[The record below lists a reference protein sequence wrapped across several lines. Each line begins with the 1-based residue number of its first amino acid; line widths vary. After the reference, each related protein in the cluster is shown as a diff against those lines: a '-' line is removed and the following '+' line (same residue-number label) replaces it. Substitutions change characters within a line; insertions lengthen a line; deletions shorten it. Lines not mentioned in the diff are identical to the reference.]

1 VLERGNMWPTME
13 EVEAADQDQLCMW
26 HRFLSPPRTK
36 VTLAIE
42 QRIFERW
49 CMGSGLTAKL
59 RKQIGWARQDA
70 Q

>member
-1 VLERGNMWPTME
+1 ME
-13 EVEAADQDQLCMW
+13 EVESAHQHQLCMW
-26 HRFLSPPRTK
+26 FRFLPPPMTK

-49 CMGSGLTAKL
+49 SMGGGLTAKL
-59 RKQIGWARQDA
+59 RKQIGWARQDD

>member
-1 VLERGNMWPTME
+1 MLERGNMWPTME

-26 HRFLSPPRTK
+26 HRFLPPPRTK

-49 CMGSGLTAKL
+49 CMGGGLTAKL
-59 RKQIGWARQDA
+59 RKQIG
-70 Q
+70 